1 MKTFN
6 KAISVIIEKTDTG
19 FSAFCSDHPV
29 YTTGGSIPELMDNA
43 VEALCLYF
51 EDQNRKIAHENI
63 KFEIDFQQFFQ
74 YYKVINARL
83 LAGRIGMNP
92 TLISQYVRGH
102 KKPSAKQA
110 EKIISGLHHIGRELA
125 EIELIY
131 K

>member
-1 MKTFN
+1 MKKFN
-6 KAISVIIEKTDTG
+6 KEITVIIEKTDTG

-29 YTTGGSIPELMDNA
+29 YTTAGSIPELMDNA

-51 EDQNRKIAHENI
+51 EDQNIEITQEHI

-102 KKPSAKQA
+102 KKPSDKQA
-110 EKIISGLHHIGRELA
+110 EKIISGLHLIGRELA